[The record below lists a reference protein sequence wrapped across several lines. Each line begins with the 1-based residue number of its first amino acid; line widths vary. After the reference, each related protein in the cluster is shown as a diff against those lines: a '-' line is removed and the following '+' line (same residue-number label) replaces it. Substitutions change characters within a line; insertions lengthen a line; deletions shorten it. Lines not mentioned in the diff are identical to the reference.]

1 LCRGDELRIT
11 LWGDVAESFDD
22 SVLHEHTNPIIVVF
36 AGFRVTEFKGLYDQ
50 ILPFKFSQ
58 FLFAPSIYLHLA
70 SFNLFSNNLNQF
82 AFFYSQENQTL
93 LALLP
98 PYDIST

>member
-1 LCRGDELRIT
+1 MNTQIQLSLF
-11 LWGDVAESFDD
+11 LLAFESL
-22 SVLHEHTNPIIVVF
+22 SLKVCM
-36 AGFRVTEFKGLYDQ
+36 K

-58 FLFAPSIYLHLA
+58 FLFARSIYLHLA